1 MLNKVFFKE
10 VLIGATLLAASGY
23 TVLAQAHCVE
33 NATITN
39 NSNAYQMDVHVLNCP
54 AGTTGVSGKV
64 SNQTGASVGIEVGYG
79 NTHVTS
85 TIDSTPVG
93 VGQTS
98 ICNAAG
104 DIAFT
109 GGAAGSSLVTRNGGP
124 GLYTVMVSKNS
135 ASNATYDM
143 AIHCVGNDVPSA
155 PSNPLGAD
163 WDIPLNH

>member
-10 VLIGATLLAASGY
+10 VLIATTLLAASGY
-23 TVLAQAHCVE
+23 TVLAQAHCVD

-39 NSNAYQMDVHVLNCP
+39 NSNAYQMDVHVFNCP
-54 AGTTGVSGKV
+54 TGTTGVSGKV
-64 SNQTGASVGIEVGYG
+64 SNQSGAPVSIEVGYG

-85 TIDSTPVG
+85 TIDSTSAG
-93 VGQTS
+93 VNANS
-98 ICNAAG
+98 VCNAAG
-104 DIAFT
+104 DIAFA
-109 GGAAGSSLVTRNGGP
+109 GGASGSSLVTRNGGP

-155 PSNPLGAD
+155 PSNPATD